1 MMEGVSLDLSKS
13 ESNRIKVL
21 LSLLGGKLLEIYVSE
36 DTVVRALKQEIA
48 LQLDLKVYN
57 FCLVTEKDGNPVI
70 ADDSMVM
77 SNFVAPDGSEQL
89 KMSLIKTQQNLP
101 RIFSTHRA
109 FAALKDS
116 GTVVTWGSSDC
127 GGDCEVLGKLN
138 GCIANIFSN
147 DRAFAAITKTGAVAA
162 WGAKP
167 SGGDIT
173 FPYSGTNVAKAKG
186 GEWGESDDDVNKVQE
201 QLKGNVIHIHS
212 TATAFAALKSD
223 GSVVTWG
230 DPMQGGDSS
239 GVEEFLQGEV
249 TQICPSSN
257 AFAAVKGDGSVVAW
271 GDAESGGDRIS
282 DGRYEFIGFKSA
294 QEQLQGKVVSRI
306 FSTTNAFAALTDDG
320 AVVTW
325 GSVFGGGDSS
335 DVQEQLHDVKFIYS
349 NEFAFA
355 ALKKD
360 GSVVSWCDKEDH
372 EFNAELRNVSG
383 QLVGDVV
390 HIASTSLRF
399 AALKKDG
406 SVVSWGVEGGEHLPA
421 YRGVIPF
428 RNVQDQ
434 LKDITHIYSNK
445 WAFAAVTS
453 KGAVITW
460 GSATQ
465 GGNGLINYGT
475 EEAQKKLKEDLQ
487 DNVVGIYSTDTAFV
501 AVRSDGRVAQW
512 GYVYEKA
519 SFENVQQELISGEIV
534 HIYSTEGAFAALMAD
549 DRIVTWGS
557 QSHGGRA
564 FAQAEEELLPTK
576 IVSVY

>member
-1 MMEGVSLDLSKS
+1 
-13 ESNRIKVL
+13 
-21 LSLLGGKLLEIYVSE
+21 
-36 DTVVRALKQEIA
+36 
-48 LQLDLKVYN
+48 
-57 FCLVTEKDGNPVI
+57 
-70 ADDSMVM
+70 
-77 SNFVAPDGSEQL
+77 
-89 KMSLIKTQQNLP
+89 
-101 RIFSTHRA
+101 
-109 FAALKDS
+109 
-116 GTVVTWGSSDC
+116 
-127 GGDCEVLGKLN
+127 
-138 GCIANIFSN
+138 
-147 DRAFAAITKTGAVAA
+147 
-162 WGAKP
+162 
-167 SGGDIT
+167 
-173 FPYSGTNVAKAKG
+173 
-186 GEWGESDDDVNKVQE
+186 
-201 QLKGNVIHIHS
+201 
-212 TATAFAALKSD
+212 
-223 GSVVTWG
+223 
-230 DPMQGGDSS
+230 
-239 GVEEFLQGEV
+239 
-249 TQICPSSN
+249 
-257 AFAAVKGDGSVVAW
+257 
-271 GDAESGGDRIS
+271 
-282 DGRYEFIGFKSA
+282 
-294 QEQLQGKVVSRI
+294 
-306 FSTTNAFAALTDDG
+306 
-320 AVVTW
+320 
-325 GSVFGGGDSS
+325 
-335 DVQEQLHDVKFIYS
+335 
-349 NEFAFA
+349 
-355 ALKKD
+355 
-360 GSVVSWCDKEDH
+360 VSWCDKEVH
-372 EFNAELRNVSG
+372 EFNAELRNVNG

-512 GYVYEKA
+512 GYVYDEA

-576 IVSVY
+576 IVSGY